1 MTRLST
7 VMLVLT
13 ALAGVAPSA
22 SQIPTFSVQTEDVRV
37 NVLVTEN
44 GKPVRGLTAADFEV
58 RDSGVKQTIGHV
70 SLEQN
75 PVSATLVFDMSSSVA
90 GTLLENLKAAGNG
103 LLDRLKKGDRAA
115 LITFDRAV
123 RLGSASTPDI
133 GRVKTALDQART
145 QPAQAGNTSLIDAS
159 FAGLINAESK
169 TDLSLVVVFT
179 DALDTSSWL
188 THEDVVETAKRC
200 DAVVYA
206 VSAGRLPSRTF
217 LRDLTE
223 ATGGTAFEVE
233 SINDIGRVF
242 TNIIEEFRVRYL
254 LTYSPRGVSKSGW
267 HSLAVRIKRGN
278 VKIMARTGYSIRD

>member
-1 MTRLST
+1 MTRLSMM
-7 VMLVLT
+7 MLVLT

-22 SQIPTFSVQTEDVRV
+22 SQTPTFSVKTEEVRI
-37 NVLVTEN
+37 NVLVTEK

-58 RDSGVKQTIGHV
+58 RDTGVKQTINYV

-75 PVSATLVFDMSSSVA
+75 HISATLVFDMSSSVA
-90 GTLLENLKAAGNG
+90 GALLQNLKDAGNG

-123 RLGSASTPDI
+123 RLGSESTPDI
-133 GRVKTALDQART
+133 GRVKTALDQVRIQSPQGGT
-145 QPAQAGNTSLIDAS
+145 TSLIDAS

-169 TDLSLVVVFT
+169 TDLPLVVIFT
-179 DALDTSSWL
+179 DGLDTSSWL
-188 THEDVVETAKRC
+188 THEDVMETAKRC

-206 VSAGRLPSRTF
+206 VSAGRLPGRTF
-217 LRDLTE
+217 LRDLTA

-233 SINDIGRVF
+233 SMNDIGRVF

-254 LTYSPRGVSKSGW
+254 LTYSPRGVSKRGW
-267 HSLAVRIKRGN
+267 HPLAVRVKRGN
-278 VKIMARTGYSIRD
+278 VKIMARTGYSSRD